1 MQQKLIEYKKAGFF
15 DTKIVD
21 GKEILHLATPCRFRI
36 IETIVEDLKSNCKSD
51 KEIGGILWSKPTI
64 LEGEII
70 HSIDKVSY
78 IRNAIDDNPRTD
90 KRNSSNAYLPD
101 RKEYNEILNEL
112 FSQGYLPV
120 KFHTHP
126 VHDTNFSF
134 SSTYSDLMSETSEQD
149 QYESLQPLKIGN
161 QYFLMP
167 RALIVNHVFLS
178 NAIFIGVYNGFIA
191 PKEFENSKKKI
202 QEENFNKTV
211 ALLSSVNLKDTEK
224 FGLSIGAAL
233 LLYAIVKNPKFSL
246 PVIFGLSAIIPLLMT
261 NTKNIDNPYY
271 FNKLS
276 YGSAD
281 IFIPKS

>member
-36 IETIVEDLKSNCKSD
+36 IETIVEDLKSNCKSY

-90 KRNSSNAYLPD
+90 DRNSSNAYLPD
-101 RKEYNEILNEL
+101 RKEYNKILNEL

-126 VHDTNFSF
+126 VHDTNFLCSL
-134 SSTYSDLMSETSEQD
+134 TYSDLMSETSEQD
-149 QYESLQPLKIGN
+149 QHESLQPLKIGN
-161 QYFLMP
+161 QYLLMP
-167 RALIVNHVFLS
+167 RALIVNNVFLS

-191 PKEFENSKKKI
+191 PNEFENSKKKI

-246 PVIFGLSAIIPLLMT
+246 PVIFGLSATIPLLLT
-261 NTKNIDNPYY
+261 NTKNIENPYY

-276 YGSAD
+276 YGSAS

>member
-15 DTKIVD
+15 DTKTVD

-36 IETIVEDLKSNCKSD
+36 IETIVEDLKRNCKSD
-51 KEIGGILWSKPTI
+51 KEIGGILWSKATI
-64 LEGEII
+64 LEEEII
-70 HSIDKVSY
+70 HVIDKVSY
-78 IRNAIDDNPRTD
+78 VRNVIDDNPRTD
-90 KRNSSNAYLPD
+90 NRNSSNAYLPD

-167 RALIVNHVFLS
+167 RALIVNHAFLS

-276 YGSAD
+276 YGSAT

>member
-15 DTKIVD
+15 DTKTVD
-21 GKEILHLATPCRFRI
+21 DKEILHLATPCRFRI

-51 KEIGGILWSKPTI
+51 KEIGGILWSKATI
-64 LEGEII
+64 LEEEII
-70 HSIDKVSY
+70 HVIDKVSY
-78 IRNAIDDNPRTD
+78 VRNAIDDNPRID

-134 SSTYSDLMSETSEQD
+134 SSTYSNLMSETSEQD

-161 QYFLMP
+161 QYLLMP
-167 RALIVNHVFLS
+167 RALIVNHAFLS

-202 QEENFNKTV
+202 QEDNFNKIV

-276 YGSAD
+276 YGSAT

>member
-1 MQQKLIEYKKAGFF
+1 MEQKLIEYKKAGFF
-15 DTKIVD
+15 DTKTVG
-21 GKEILHLATPCRFRI
+21 GKEILHLSAPCRFRI
-36 IETIVEDLKSNCKSD
+36 IDIIVADLKNNCKSD

-70 HSIDKVSY
+70 HIIDKVSY
-78 IRNAIDDNPRTD
+78 IRNAIGDNPRTD
-90 KRNSSNAYLPD
+90 YRNSSNTYLPNC
-101 RKEYNEILNEL
+101 KEYNKILNEL
-112 FSQGYLPV
+112 FSKGYLPF

-126 VHDTNFSF
+126 VQETNFLCSL
-134 SSTYSDLMSETSEQD
+134 TYSDLMSETSDKD

-161 QYFLMP
+161 QYLLMP
-167 RALIVNHVFLS
+167 RALIVNNAFLS
-178 NAIFIGVYNGFIA
+178 NTIFIGVYNGFIA
-191 PKEFENSKKKI
+191 PNEFENSKKKI
-202 QEENFNKTV
+202 QKENFNNTV
-211 ALLSSVNLKDTEK
+211 ALLSSINLKDTEK

-261 NTKNIDNPYY
+261 NTKNIDNPFY

>member
-15 DTKIVD
+15 DTKTVD

-36 IETIVEDLKSNCKSD
+36 IESIVEDLKSNCKSD
-51 KEIGGILWSKPTI
+51 KEIGGILWSKATI
-64 LEGEII
+64 LEEEII
-70 HSIDKVSY
+70 HVIDKVSY
-78 IRNAIDDNPRTD
+78 VRNAIDDNPRTD
-90 KRNSSNAYLPD
+90 NRNSSNAYLPD

-167 RALIVNHVFLS
+167 SALMVNHAFLS

-261 NTKNIDNPYY
+261 NTKNINNPYY

-276 YGSAD
+276 YGSAT